1 MAEKTKAGAADV
13 ASVNGVDIEI
23 DRAAATSW
31 DAFKLLRVLNDPE
44 SDNIAKMD
52 AAIAYAQLVSG
63 FGEDELV
70 DMAGGGRAQ
79 IDEVM
84 AVIAAIIEA
93 ATPKN

>member
-1 MAEKTKAGAADV
+1 MAETTKAGAADV
-13 ASVNGVDIEI
+13 ASVNGFEVRI
-23 DRAAATSW
+23 DRDAATSW

-44 SDNIAKMD
+44 SDNISKMD
-52 AAIAYAQLVSG
+52 AAMAYAELVSG
-63 FGEDELV
+63 LHEDELV

-93 ATPKN
+93 ASPKN